1 MLCKKCHT
9 EMTVMQEDN
18 VSGLICPKC
27 GWNIITT
34 KIDDIMLDTQ
44 LYQLFVL
51 KNEHI
56 NRNQIRILSKISGM
70 RSVFLWRKR
79 LRGWRGKNR
88 MEDVI
93 RKYFQC
99 WLDKDIND
107 VKEIFSDDIIY
118 SECYGPVY
126 KGIGQIIRWF
136 DDWNRKGTVLQWD
149 IKRVIASGNTAVVE
163 WYFECDYEGNVD
175 GFDGVTIAEFDA
187 DNYALPSTETPS
199 NHKSSYPHQ
208 TRQ

>member
-1 MLCKKCHT
+1 MLFRSGGEGK
-9 EMTVMQEDN
+9 EGEDE
-18 VSGLICPKC
+18 G
-27 GWNIITT
+27 
-34 KIDDIMLDTQ
+34 
-44 LYQLFVL
+44 
-51 KNEHI
+51 
-56 NRNQIRILSKISGM
+56 
-70 RSVFLWRKR
+70 
-79 LRGWRGKNR
+79 GKNR

-175 GFDGVTIAEFDA
+175 GFDIMGIESGRIEIG
-187 DNYALPSTETPS
+187 YAGCFGSTS
-199 NHKSSYPHQ
+199 
-208 TRQ
+208 

>member
-1 MLCKKCHT
+1 MRMLCKKCHT

-34 KIDDIMLDTQ
+34 EIDDIMLDTQ

-79 LRGWRGKNR
+79 LRG
-88 MEDVI
+88 
-93 RKYFQC
+93 
-99 WLDKDIND
+99 
-107 VKEIFSDDIIY
+107 
-118 SECYGPVY
+118 
-126 KGIGQIIRWF
+126 
-136 DDWNRKGTVLQWD
+136 
-149 IKRVIASGNTAVVE
+149 
-163 WYFECDYEGNVD
+163 
-175 GFDGVTIAEFDA
+175 
-187 DNYALPSTETPS
+187 
-199 NHKSSYPHQ
+199 
-208 TRQ
+208 

>member
-70 RSVFLWRKR
+70 RSVFSVEETIERMK
-79 LRGWRGKNR
+79 GGKNR

-107 VKEIFSDDIIY
+107 VKEIF
-118 SECYGPVY
+118 
-126 KGIGQIIRWF
+126 
-136 DDWNRKGTVLQWD
+136 
-149 IKRVIASGNTAVVE
+149 
-163 WYFECDYEGNVD
+163 
-175 GFDGVTIAEFDA
+175 
-187 DNYALPSTETPS
+187 
-199 NHKSSYPHQ
+199 
-208 TRQ
+208 

>member
-56 NRNQIRILSKISGM
+56 NRNQIRILSKIS
-70 RSVFLWRKR
+70 VEETIE
-79 LRGWRGKNR
+79 R
-88 MEDVI
+88 M
-93 RKYFQC
+93 
-99 WLDKDIND
+99 
-107 VKEIFSDDIIY
+107 
-118 SECYGPVY
+118 
-126 KGIGQIIRWF
+126 KGGR
-136 DDWNRKGTVLQWD
+136 T
-149 IKRVIASGNTAVVE
+149 E
-163 WYFECDYEGNVD
+163 WKM
-175 GFDGVTIAEFDA
+175 
-187 DNYALPSTETPS
+187 L
-199 NHKSSYPHQ
+199 
-208 TRQ
+208 

>member
-9 EMTVMQEDN
+9 EMTVMQEDK

-79 LRGWRGKNR
+79 LRG
-88 MEDVI
+88 
-93 RKYFQC
+93 
-99 WLDKDIND
+99 
-107 VKEIFSDDIIY
+107 
-118 SECYGPVY
+118 
-126 KGIGQIIRWF
+126 
-136 DDWNRKGTVLQWD
+136 
-149 IKRVIASGNTAVVE
+149 
-163 WYFECDYEGNVD
+163 
-175 GFDGVTIAEFDA
+175 
-187 DNYALPSTETPS
+187 
-199 NHKSSYPHQ
+199 
-208 TRQ
+208 

>member
-18 VSGLICPKC
+18 VSGL
-27 GWNIITT
+27 NIITT

-79 LRGWRGKNR
+79 LRG
-88 MEDVI
+88 
-93 RKYFQC
+93 
-99 WLDKDIND
+99 
-107 VKEIFSDDIIY
+107 
-118 SECYGPVY
+118 
-126 KGIGQIIRWF
+126 
-136 DDWNRKGTVLQWD
+136 
-149 IKRVIASGNTAVVE
+149 
-163 WYFECDYEGNVD
+163 
-175 GFDGVTIAEFDA
+175 
-187 DNYALPSTETPS
+187 
-199 NHKSSYPHQ
+199 
-208 TRQ
+208 